1 LGNIALVIAH
11 QDEKPVLLNV
21 ISDEKEIEILDAA
34 VRAGE
39 KDPLQIVMAFRQQ
52 QEGEDEEFG
61 EYVEEILSQ
70 PFVKPELQ
78 QHGVQWLKSKMKI
91 EYFQK
96 KEADAAKIIA
106 EYAFKLYTENP
117 GKLDFIISGPTA
129 AVRIRVFLV
138 QPEAAKSAA

>member
-11 QDEKPVLLNV
+11 QEEKPILLDV
-21 ISDEKEIEILDAA
+21 ISDEKEIEILDSA

-39 KDPLQIVMAFRQQ
+39 KDPLQIVLAFRQQ
-52 QEGEDEEFG
+52 QEGEDDEFG

-78 QHGVQWLKSKMKI
+78 QHGVRWLKSKMKI
-91 EYFQK
+91 EHFQK

-106 EYAFKLYTENP
+106 GYAFKLFAENP
-117 GKLDFIISGPTA
+117 NKTDFIISGPTA
-129 AVRIRVFLV
+129 AVRIRVFVLASDSV
-138 QPEAAKSAA
+138 KSAA